1 MQETVAEGM
10 EESSRDAR
18 DSTAEALQSTVS
30 GTAGATAGGA
40 EAARIAVNEAWRL
53 VQSGADPLF
62 LDTRNL
68 KHYAQS
74 DLKIPGSLRIWRE
87 ELEER
92 IGELPRDHMIIAYCK
107 CHKEN
112 SSGKATL
119 ILNTHGFSEVFALLG
134 GIDAWR
140 DEGLPLVPKEV

>member
-1 MQETVAEGM
+1 MQETVAKGVED
-10 EESSRDAR
+10 SPRDAR
-18 DSTAEALQSTVS
+18 DSTAEASQSTVS
-30 GTAGATAGGA
+30 GTAVAA
-40 EAARIAVNEAWRL
+40 EAARIAVDKAWRM

-92 IGELPRDHMIIAYCK
+92 IGELPRNRTIIAYCK

-119 ILNTHGFSEVFALLG
+119 ILNNHGFSEVFALLG
-134 GIDAWR
+134 GIDTWR
-140 DEGLPLVPKEV
+140 DAGLPLVPKEEE

>member
-1 MQETVAEGM
+1 VA
-10 EESSRDAR
+10 
-18 DSTAEALQSTVS
+18 
-30 GTAGATAGGA
+30 A
-40 EAARIAVNEAWRL
+40 EAARIAIDEAWRL

-92 IGELPRDHMIIAYCK
+92 IGEIPRNRTIVAYCK

-119 ILNTHGFSEVFALLG
+119 ILNNHGFNEVFALLG
-134 GIDAWR
+134 GIDAWC
-140 DEGLPLVPKEV
+140 DAGLPLVPKEEE